1 MAARDLGSA
10 PGLITLD
17 TSALYALLDRRDPDH
32 ARVLDVLRA
41 DPGPYV
47 VPAGIMA
54 ELAYLVES
62 RLGAAAMDAVLA
74 DLESG
79 AYSPDCGEDDLPRI
93 RGLASRYE
101 SLPLGYADSAV
112 IACAERS
119 GGRVL
124 TLDER
129 DFGVVAR
136 EGTIEVLPHATGP

>member
-1 MAARDLGSA
+1 
-10 PGLITLD
+10 LITLD

-32 ARVLDVLRA
+32 VSVLEALQS
-41 DPGPYV
+41 DPGPFV

-62 RLGAAAMDAVLA
+62 RLGATAMDAVLA

-79 AYSPDCGEDDLPRI
+79 AYSLDCGEDDLPRI
-93 RGLASRYE
+93 RSLTTRYE

-124 TLDER
+124 TLDVR
-129 DFGVVAR
+129 HFGVVAR
-136 EGTIEVLPHATGP
+136 EGTIDVFPREALS